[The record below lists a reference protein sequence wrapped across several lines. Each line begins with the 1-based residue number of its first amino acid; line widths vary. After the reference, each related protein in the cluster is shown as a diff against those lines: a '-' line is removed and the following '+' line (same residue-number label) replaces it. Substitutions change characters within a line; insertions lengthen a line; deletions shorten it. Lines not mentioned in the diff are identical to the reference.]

1 MNIKQIRELAQIV
14 KECGLTALEVT
25 EGETHIRLKSGTG
38 APLGTA
44 PAQAPAPAPA
54 AAEGTGSK
62 PDSPIDF
69 NKVYE
74 VKASL
79 VGVFYAAPAPDAP
92 PFVSV
97 GSKVKK
103 GDVLCIIEAMKLM
116 NEIVA
121 DRDGEVADVCV
132 RTGEVV
138 EYGQT
143 LFKLC

>member
-14 KECGLTALEVT
+14 KECGLTALEIT
-25 EGETHIRLKSGTG
+25 EGETRIRLKGGAG
-38 APLGTA
+38 APSAGAVPQPVLSPSAAVEGTA
-44 PAQAPAPAPA
+44 
-54 AAEGTGSK
+54 GK